1 MEKINIS
8 NFSRN
13 LKEII
18 TDETEE
24 ESRVRVYLKEFFLN
38 PNKLGPIQSTTG
50 PTKCYGL
57 NAFPQNS
64 HVGALTPRTLRIG
77 DKIFE
82 EVIKLK

>member
-1 MEKINIS
+1 MEKINIG

-24 ESRVRVYLKEFFLN
+24 ESRVRVYLKEFFFN
-38 PNKLGPIQSTTG
+38 TNKLVPIQSKTG